1 MPRRGHLW
9 CACQTTY
16 ALHTLDF
23 TQPALS
29 QRTQRTHSLGVVVP
43 LRDHTPPIAVPHAVA
58 AAGQKHPSPSA
69 RGAILSLKERAP
81 SFFSPALLRE
91 PATLSSY
98 IPDGEQV
105 TDTALFGKGACP
117 EGPEPSRSGVQ
128 R

>member
-58 AAGQKHPSPSA
+58 AAGQRHPSAFRQGRHLESEREGSELPPTSA
-69 RGAILSLKERAP
+69 AARARKSILVYPRWRAGHRH
-81 SFFSPALLRE
+81 STVRQGR
-91 PATLSSY
+91 LS
-98 IPDGEQV
+98 
-105 TDTALFGKGACP
+105 
-117 EGPEPSRSGVQ
+117 
-128 R
+128 